1 MRTTAIDHKLRST
14 RIFRVKHRWVIEDRY
29 EIGSLY
35 EQHEICC
42 RNILDIVDRIVLS
55 NDHLNVS
62 ALGQTLQG
70 ISLNG
75 DCIIVQEIVPILP
88 ADRWAAPHQRL

>member
-1 MRTTAIDHKLRST
+1 MRTTTIDHKLRST
-14 RIFRVKHRWVIEDRY
+14 RIFRVKHRWVIDDRY

-70 ISLNG
+70 VPLNG
-75 DCIIVQEIVPILP
+75 NGVIVQEVVPKLP
-88 ADRWAAPHQRL
+88 ANRWAAPN